1 MQLKDIIAQQPDP
14 SFKLNQTICPYCNGT
29 DVKERGK
36 ETTCV
41 GHLGTR
47 PEDDPNHVWVFCE
60 CQKCM
65 KEFTKEYKLGNVWY
79 TSKGRV
85 LKGMSNCFESYIY
98 TCKACGGDIRRHW
111 VNRDGTIHA
120 GCAITY
126 GKQAEVWQCQK
137 CGSKTD
143 PEFYDAP
150 PAEIKK
156 LKGEWTVEVAEDLQA
171 LHGIDVESGII
182 FAPYIPINSRDLEK
196 GKKP

>member
-65 KEFTKEYKLGNVWY
+65 KEFTTFTARKPRNLFRG
-79 TSKGRV
+79 GIAV
-85 LKGMSNCFESYIY
+85 LV
-98 TCKACGGDIRRHW
+98 D
-111 VNRDGTIHA
+111 
-120 GCAITY
+120 
-126 GKQAEVWQCQK
+126 
-137 CGSKTD
+137 
-143 PEFYDAP
+143 
-150 PAEIKK
+150 
-156 LKGEWTVEVAEDLQA
+156 
-171 LHGIDVESGII
+171 
-182 FAPYIPINSRDLEK
+182 NS
-196 GKKP
+196 